1 LLFSLLN
8 AILCKS
14 HINTLFMHFRI
25 KLFLILICA
34 APVCVAQTML
44 KFEIEQQRADK
55 ALISFAKQ
63 SNQTI
68 LFSFELTKQYH
79 ANDIHGFY
87 SFEAGLNQLLLHSGL
102 HAKIT
107 DSGKVTISADDKIT
121 QMNDI
126 LKAIPTAEN
135 NVIETVE
142 PTEKISIIGSR
153 VAGRSADD
161 LPVAVDIFTSDI
173 LNHTGQTE
181 LGKILQT
188 IAPSFN
194 FSGSAISDGTDALRP
209 ATLRGLGP
217 DQTLVLI
224 NGKRRHQASLI
235 HINPTVGRGTAGT
248 DINAIPVS
256 AIKRIEVLRDGAAA
270 QYGSDAIAGVINIV
284 LNDISQG
291 GESALTYGKY
301 TLGDGENIN
310 LSLSKGFSFDDNGFL
325 TATLDIKNAQP
336 TNRAGLH
343 GSCQFEGCSS
353 INANINLSDDPRE
366 LNAARKTFR
375 IGDTDSKQ
383 IGLTINS
390 AYEVTQGEFYGFV
403 TYSNRDNESA
413 AFFRHNANQSSNP
426 KLQDNDAVIP
436 AGFLPKIN
444 SDIKDISYSLGY
456 QNTFDNNSFIDLS
469 YTYGKNT
476 IDYTTSDS
484 INASYA
490 NAQQYT
496 SDLTAQQIRQS
507 LPREAYAYGLSL
519 SLRTINFDFSH
530 EFDFLSLA
538 MGAEFRT
545 DVFKVLPGDEYAYKD
560 YDTDNLGNS
569 LFKTDALAGTQGFI
583 GTAPEQAVN
592 ELRDVVSFYTDI
604 ETHITSKLLLSSALR
619 FDDYKKFGQSTNF
632 KLAANWSISDKIS
645 LRGAASSGFRA
656 PSMQQL
662 YTDNIST
669 QFFSN
674 SEGGD
679 QTALQIGIF
688 RNDSYLAKALSIPQ
702 LKEEEATNFSLGS
715 VVKVNN
721 LINFT
726 IDFYSIY
733 IDDRIVLSNSLGQGL
748 SSTLDATLKTSGVSA
763 AQFFLNGA
771 DTHTHGVDI
780 IATYNS
786 PLLYGN
792 LDFTFA
798 ANFTDTQVDKVFTP
812 QNSALGKIDPEEIF
826 SQQSISIITQWQPKD
841 RISLNTLYQVDDF
854 TFNLAFNRYGEY
866 TVIDG
871 GTQTYGAK
879 ILTDLQ
885 VNYQVNANLSFNMG
899 GNNIF
904 DIYPDKNIIGN
915 SHAGTIIDNE
925 GNIVVSSQGV
935 FTYSRRSSP
944 FGFNG
949 AYYYFGVKYQ
959 F

>member
-1 LLFSLLN
+1 MLFSILN
-8 AILCKS
+8 TIIRKS
-14 HINTLFMHFRI
+14 RINTFYMLFRI
-25 KLFLILICA
+25 KLSVILICT
-34 APVCVAQTML
+34 APFCFAQTML
-44 KFEIEQQRADK
+44 KFEIEKQRADK

-68 LFSFELTKQYH
+68 LFSFDLTKQYQ
-79 ANDIHGFY
+79 ANGIRGFY

-102 HAKIT
+102 SAKIT
-107 DSGKVTISADDKIT
+107 DSGKVTISADDKIV
-121 QMNDI
+121 QINNI
-126 LKAIPTAEN
+126 LKSTPLVKDK
-135 NVIETVE
+135 VIEE
-142 PTEKISIIGSR
+142 DNPTEKISIIGSR

-161 LPVAVDIFTSDI
+161 LPVPVDILTSDI

-194 FSGSAISDGTDALRP
+194 FSNSAISDGTDALRP

-284 LNDISQG
+284 LNDISDG
-291 GESALTYGKY
+291 GNSTLTYGKY

-310 LSLSKGFSFDDNGFL
+310 LNFTRGFSFNDTGFF
-325 TATLDIKNAQP
+325 TATLGIKNAQP

-353 INANINLSDDPRE
+353 VNANINLSDTPRE
-366 LNAARKTFR
+366 LNAERKTFR
-375 IGDTDSKQ
+375 IGDTNSKQ

-436 AGFLPKIN
+436 SGFLPKIN
-444 SDIKDISYSLGY
+444 SDIKDLSYSLGY

-469 YTYGKNT
+469 YTYGENT

-490 NAQQYT
+490 NALQYT
-496 SDLTAQQIRQS
+496 SNLTAQEIRKN

-530 EFDFLSLA
+530 DFDLLSLA

-545 DVFKVLPGDEYAYKD
+545 DEFKVLPGDEYAYKD
-560 YDTDNLGNS
+560 YDTDGFGNS
-569 LFKTDALAGTQGFI
+569 LFESDALAGTQGFI
-583 GTAPEQAVN
+583 GTAPGQAVN

-604 ETHITSKLLLSSALR
+604 ETQITPKFLLSSALR
-619 FDDYKKFGQSTNF
+619 FDDYKEFGQSTNF
-632 KLAANWSISDKIS
+632 KLAANWSITDVIS

-688 RNDSYLAKALSIPQ
+688 RNDSHLATALSIPQ

-748 SSTLDATLKTSGVSA
+748 SSALDATLKTSGVSA

-780 IATYNS
+780 IATYNT
-786 PLLYGN
+786 PLLNGN
-792 LDFTFA
+792 LDLTFA
-798 ANFTDTQVDKVFTP
+798 ANFTETQVENVFTP
-812 QNSALGKIDPEEIF
+812 HHSALGNIAPEDIF

-841 RISLNTLYQVDDF
+841 RISLNTLYQIDDF

-871 GTQTYGAK
+871 GRQTYGAK
-879 ILTDLQ
+879 TLTDLQ
-885 VNYQVNANLSFNMG
+885 VNYQVNANLSFSMG

-904 DIYPDKNIIGN
+904 DIYPDKNKIGN
-915 SHAGTIIDNE
+915 SHSGTIIDSE
-925 GNIVVSSQGV
+925 GNIVVSSEGV
-935 FTYSRRSSP
+935 FTYSRRSAP

-949 AYYYFGVKYQ
+949 AYYYLGVKYQ

>member
-1 LLFSLLN
+1 M
-8 AILCKS
+8 I
-14 HINTLFMHFRI
+14 
-25 KLFLILICA
+25 
-34 APVCVAQTML
+34 

-55 ALISFAKQ
+55 ALITFAKQ
-63 SNQTI
+63 SNKTI
-68 LFSFELTKQYH
+68 LFSFELTNQYQS
-79 ANDIHGFY
+79 NEIHGFY
-87 SFEAGLNQLLLHSGL
+87 SFQAGLNQLLLHSGL
-102 HAKIT
+102 RAQVS
-107 DSGKVTISADDKIT
+107 DSGKITIKPDDKIAEI
-121 QMNDI
+121 NAI
-126 LKAIPTAEN
+126 LKLTPQIN
-135 NVIETVE
+135 NQITEET
-142 PTEKISIIGSR
+142 PQTEKISIIGSR

-161 LPVAVDIFTSDI
+161 LPVPVDILTNDI

-181 LGKILQT
+181 LGRILQT

-194 FSGSAISDGTDALRP
+194 FSSSAISDGTDALRP

-248 DINAIPVS
+248 DINAIPVA

-284 LNDISQG
+284 LNDTSAG
-291 GESALTYGKY
+291 GKASLTFGKH
-301 TLGDGENIN
+301 TLGDGDN
-310 LSLSKGFSFDDNGFL
+310 LYLNLSKGFSFNENGFL
-325 TATLDIKNAQP
+325 TATLNINNSQP

-343 GSCQFEGCSS
+343 GSCQFEGCTA
-353 INANINLSDDPRE
+353 INYNINLAGDPRE
-366 LNAARKTFR
+366 ITAERKTFR
-375 IGDTDSKQ
+375 IGDPESKQ
-383 IGLTINS
+383 LAITINS
-390 AYEVTQGEFYGFV
+390 AYELPQGELYGFI
-403 TYSNRDNESA
+403 TYSNRENESA
-413 AFFRHNANQSSNP
+413 AFFRHNANPSGNP
-426 KLQDNDAVIP
+426 NLQDSDATIP
-436 AGFLPKIN
+436 DGFLPKIN
-444 SDIKDISYSLGY
+444 SNINDISYSFGFK
-456 QNTFDNNSFIDLS
+456 NTFNNNSFIDLS
-469 YTYGKNT
+469 YTYGENL
-476 IDYTTSDS
+476 IDYITSDT

-490 NAQQYT
+490 NSLQYT
-496 SDLTAQQIRQS
+496 TDLTANEIRDNI
-507 LPREAYAYGLSL
+507 PREAFAYGLSL

-530 EFDFLSLA
+530 DFDFLSLA

-545 DVFKVLPGDEYAYKD
+545 DHFQVNPGDEYAYKD
-560 YDTDNLGNS
+560 YDTDIFGNS
-569 LFKTDALAGTQGFI
+569 LFESDALAGTQGFI
-583 GTAPEQAVN
+583 GTAPAQEVN
-592 ELRDVVSFYTDI
+592 EVRNVVSFYTDI
-604 ETHITSKLLLSSALR
+604 ETQLTSNLLISSAIR
-619 FDDYKKFGQSTNF
+619 FDDYKQFGESTNF
-632 KLAANWSISDKIS
+632 KLAANWSLTPNIAI
-645 LRGAASSGFRA
+645 RGAISSGFRA

-669 QFFSN
+669 QFFST
-674 SEGGD
+674 SDDTD

-688 RNDSYLAKALSIPQ
+688 RNDSYLAKALLIPQ

-715 VVKVNN
+715 VVKINN
-721 LINFT
+721 MIDFT

-748 SSTLDATLKTSGVSA
+748 SSTLDSALKVSGVSA

-771 DTHTHGVDI
+771 DTHTKGVDI
-780 IATYNS
+780 IATYNT
-786 PLLYGN
+786 PLLNGN
-792 LDFTFA
+792 LDLTFA
-798 ANFTDTQVDKVFTP
+798 ANITHTQVDSAFIP
-812 QNSALGKIDPEEIF
+812 HDSALGNIALEDIF
-826 SQQSISIITQWQPKD
+826 SQQSISIITQWQPKN
-841 RISLNTLYQVDDF
+841 RVSLNTLYQIDNF

-885 VNYQVNANLSFNMG
+885 LNYQVNANLSFNIG

-904 DIYPDKNIIGN
+904 DIYPDKNEIGN

-925 GNIVVSSQGV
+925 GNIIVNSPGV

-949 AYYYFGVKYQ
+949 AYYYMGVEYQ